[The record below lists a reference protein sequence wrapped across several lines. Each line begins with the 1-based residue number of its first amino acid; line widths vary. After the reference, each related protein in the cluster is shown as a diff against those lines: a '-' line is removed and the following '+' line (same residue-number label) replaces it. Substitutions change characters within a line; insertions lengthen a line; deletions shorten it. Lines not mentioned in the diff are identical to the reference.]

1 MISVNGV
8 SKIYGEA
15 KESKIYANKDIDLN
29 INEGEF
35 VVILG
40 SSGSGKT
47 TLINMLSTLE
57 KPTEGCIKYNDINV
71 SELSGGRL
79 TRFRKDNIG
88 FIFQQYHLISTL
100 TVFENIEIAASLVK
114 ADKQDVYGLIN
125 SVNLNGKENKYPYQ
139 LSGGEQQRVSI
150 ARALAKKPKVLFC
163 DEPTGALDESNGNQ
177 VLSLIK
183 NVKDKFKITVIIV
196 THNPLIA
203 EMADRVITMRDGKIE
218 SNIVRSVD
226 KNDAE
231 VV

>member
-8 SKIYGEA
+8 SKIYGET
-15 KESKIYANKDIDLN
+15 KESKIYANKGIDLS
-29 INEGEF
+29 INDGEF

-40 SSGSGKT
+40 HSGSGKT

-57 KPTEGCIKYNDINV
+57 KPTEGCIKYDDINV
-71 SELSGGRL
+71 SDLSGGRL

-100 TVFENIEIAASLVK
+100 TVFENIEVVASLAK
-114 ADKQDVYGLIN
+114 ADKQDVYDLIN

-150 ARALAKKPKVLFC
+150 ARALVKKPKVLFC

-183 NVKDKFKITVIIV
+183 KVKDKFNITVIIV

-203 EMADRVITMRDGKIE
+203 EMADRVVTMCDGKIE
-218 SNIVRSVD
+218 SNVVRDVD
-226 KNDAE
+226 KNNVE